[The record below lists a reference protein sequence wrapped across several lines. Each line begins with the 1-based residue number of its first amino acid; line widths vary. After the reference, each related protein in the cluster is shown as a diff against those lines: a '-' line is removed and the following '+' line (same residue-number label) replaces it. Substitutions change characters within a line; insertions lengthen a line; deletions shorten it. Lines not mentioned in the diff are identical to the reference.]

1 MSERVLGIDLGGKRT
16 GLAFAETLSGLVMP
30 IEVLHASEGP
40 ALDSALDNAIREHG
54 PHRLVIGLPLNMDGT
69 EGPAAQKSRA
79 MGENLQQRHGLPVE
93 YQDERLTSFAAE
105 ADLAERK
112 LNRRAK
118 KNVADAHAAAEILRD
133 WLAEQS

>member
-1 MSERVLGIDLGGKRT
+1 MLGIDLGGKRT

-40 ALDSALDNAIREHG
+40 TLDSALDDAIREHG
-54 PHRLVIGLPLNMDGT
+54 PDRLVIGLPLNMDGT
-69 EGPAAQKSRA
+69 EGPAAQKSRS
-79 MGENLQQRHGLPVE
+79 MGKALHERHGVPVE

-105 ADLAERK
+105 ADLADRK

>member
-1 MSERVLGIDLGGKRT
+1 MLGIDLGGKRT

-40 ALDSALDNAIREHG
+40 ALDSALDDAIREHG

-79 MGENLQQRHGLPVE
+79 MGEALQQRHGVPVE

-133 WLAEQS
+133 WLAEHS

>member
-1 MSERVLGIDLGGKRT
+1 MLGIDLGGKRT

-54 PHRLVIGLPLNMDGT
+54 PHRLVVGLPLNMDGT

-79 MGENLQQRHGLPVE
+79 MGENLQKRHDLPVE

-105 ADLAERK
+105 TDLAERK

>member
-1 MSERVLGIDLGGKRT
+1 MLGIDLGGKRT

-40 ALDSALDNAIREHG
+40 ELDSALDNAIREHG
-54 PHRLVIGLPLNMDGT
+54 PHRLVVGLPLNMDGT

>member
-1 MSERVLGIDLGGKRT
+1 MLGIDLGGKRT

-54 PHRLVIGLPLNMDGT
+54 PHRLVVGLPLNMDGT

-118 KNVADAHAAAEILRD
+118 KNVADAHAAAEMLRD

>member
-1 MSERVLGIDLGGKRT
+1 MLGIDLGGKRT
-16 GLAFAETLSGLVMP
+16 GLAFAETLSGLVTP

-54 PHRLVIGLPLNMDGT
+54 PHRLVVGLPLNMDGT

-112 LNRRAK
+112 LNRQAK

>member
-1 MSERVLGIDLGGKRT
+1 MLGIDLGGKRT

-30 IEVLHASEGP
+30 IEVLHASEGQE
-40 ALDSALDNAIREHG
+40 LDSALDHAIREHG

-79 MGENLQQRHGLPVE
+79 MGEALQQRHGVPVE

-105 ADLAERK
+105 ADLVERK

>member
-1 MSERVLGIDLGGKRT
+1 MLGIDLGGKRT

>member
-1 MSERVLGIDLGGKRT
+1 MLGIDLGGKRT

-30 IEVLHASEGP
+30 IEVLRASEGP
-40 ALDSALDNAIREHG
+40 ALDSALDDAIREHG

-112 LNRRAK
+112 LNRQAK

>member
-1 MSERVLGIDLGGKRT
+1 MLGIDLGGKRT

-40 ALDSALDNAIREHG
+40 TLDSALDDAIREHG
-54 PHRLVIGLPLNMDGT
+54 PDRLVIGLPLNMDGT

-79 MGENLQQRHGLPVE
+79 MGKALQERHGVPVE

-105 ADLAERK
+105 ADLADRK

>member
-1 MSERVLGIDLGGKRT
+1 
-16 GLAFAETLSGLVMP
+16 
-30 IEVLHASEGP
+30 
-40 ALDSALDNAIREHG
+40 
-54 PHRLVIGLPLNMDGT
+54 MDGT

-79 MGENLQQRHGLPVE
+79 MGEALQQRHGVPVE

-105 ADLAERK
+105 ADLVERK

>member
-1 MSERVLGIDLGGKRT
+1 MLGIDLGGKRT

-54 PHRLVIGLPLNMDGT
+54 PHRLVVGLPLNMDGT

>member
-1 MSERVLGIDLGGKRT
+1 MLGIDLGGKRT

-40 ALDSALDNAIREHG
+40 TLDSALDDAIREHG
-54 PHRLVIGLPLNMDGT
+54 PDRLVIGLPLNMDGT
-69 EGPAAQKSRA
+69 EGPAAKKSRG
-79 MGENLQQRHGLPVE
+79 MGMALHQRHGVPVE

>member
-1 MSERVLGIDLGGKRT
+1 MLGIDLGGKRT

-40 ALDSALDNAIREHG
+40 ALDTALDDAIREHG
-54 PHRLVIGLPLNMDGT
+54 PHRLVIGLPLNMDGS

-79 MGENLQQRHGLPVE
+79 IGEILQQRHGLPVE

>member
-1 MSERVLGIDLGGKRT
+1 MLGIDLGGKRT

-54 PHRLVIGLPLNMDGT
+54 PHRLVIGLPLHMDGT

-79 MGENLQQRHGLPVE
+79 MGETLQPRQGLPVE

-112 LNRRAK
+112 LNRQAK

>member
-1 MSERVLGIDLGGKRT
+1 MLGIDLGGKRT

-40 ALDSALDNAIREHG
+40 ALDSALDDAIREHG

-79 MGENLQQRHGLPVE
+79 MGKTLQQRHGLPVE

>member
-1 MSERVLGIDLGGKRT
+1 MLGIDLGGKRT

-30 IEVLHASEGP
+30 IDVLHASEGP

-54 PHRLVIGLPLNMDGT
+54 PHRLVVGLPLNMDGT

>member
-1 MSERVLGIDLGGKRT
+1 MLGIDLGGKRT

-30 IEVLHASEGP
+30 IEVLHASEGLE
-40 ALDSALDNAIREHG
+40 LDSALDHAIREHG

-79 MGENLQQRHGLPVE
+79 MGEALQQRHGVPVE

-105 ADLAERK
+105 ADLVERK

>member
-1 MSERVLGIDLGGKRT
+1 MLGIDLGGKRT

-40 ALDSALDNAIREHG
+40 ALDSALDDAIREHG
-54 PHRLVIGLPLNMDGT
+54 PHRLVVGLPLNMDGT

-79 MGENLQQRHGLPVE
+79 MGATLEQRHGLPVE

-133 WLAEQS
+133 WLAEHS

>member
-1 MSERVLGIDLGGKRT
+1 MLGIDLGGKRT

-40 ALDSALDNAIREHG
+40 TLDSALDDAIREHG
-54 PHRLVIGLPLNMDGT
+54 PDRLVIGLPLNMDGT
-69 EGPAAQKSRA
+69 EGPAAQKSRS
-79 MGENLQQRHGLPVE
+79 MGKALHERHGVPVE

>member
-1 MSERVLGIDLGGKRT
+1 MLGIDLGGKRT

-54 PHRLVIGLPLNMDGT
+54 PHRLVVGLPLNMDGT

-112 LNRRAK
+112 LNRRAR

>member
-1 MSERVLGIDLGGKRT
+1 MLGIDLGGKRT

-30 IEVLHASEGP
+30 IEVLYASEGP
-40 ALDSALDNAIREHG
+40 ELDSALDHAIREHG

-79 MGENLQQRHGLPVE
+79 MGEALQQRHGVPVE

-105 ADLAERK
+105 AELVERK

-118 KNVADAHAAAEILRD
+118 KNIADAHAAAEILRD

>member
-1 MSERVLGIDLGGKRT
+1 MLGIDFGGKRT

-30 IEVLHASEGP
+30 IKVLHASEGP

-54 PHRLVIGLPLNMDGT
+54 PHRLIVGLPLNMDGT
-69 EGPAAQKSRA
+69 EGPAAQKSRT
-79 MGENLQQRHGLPVE
+79 MGATLKQRHGLPVE

-133 WLAEQS
+133 WLAEHS

>member
-1 MSERVLGIDLGGKRT
+1 MLGIDLGGKRT

-54 PHRLVIGLPLNMDGT
+54 PHRLVVGLPLNMDGT

-79 MGENLQQRHGLPVE
+79 MGENLQQRHPLE
-93 YQDERLTSFAAE
+93 LYT
-105 ADLAERK
+105 
-112 LNRRAK
+112 
-118 KNVADAHAAAEILRD
+118 I
-133 WLAEQS
+133 

>member
-1 MSERVLGIDLGGKRT
+1 MLGIDLGGKRT
-16 GLAFAETLSGLVMP
+16 GLAFAETLSGLVLP

>member
-1 MSERVLGIDLGGKRT
+1 MLGIDLGGKRT

-30 IEVLHASEGP
+30 IEVIHASEGP
-40 ALDSALDNAIREHG
+40 ALDSALDDAIREHG
-54 PHRLVIGLPLNMDGT
+54 PDRLVIGLPLNMDGT
-69 EGPAAQKSRA
+69 EGPAAKKSRG
-79 MGENLQQRHGLPVE
+79 MGMALHQRHGVPVE

-105 ADLAERK
+105 ADLADRK

>member
-1 MSERVLGIDLGGKRT
+1 MLGIDLGGKRT

-40 ALDSALDNAIREHG
+40 ALDSALDDAIREHG

-79 MGENLQQRHGLPVE
+79 MGKNLQQRHGLPVE

-133 WLAEQS
+133 WLAQQS

>member
-1 MSERVLGIDLGGKRT
+1 MLGIDLGGKRT

-54 PHRLVIGLPLNMDGT
+54 PHRLIVGLPLNMDGT

>member
-1 MSERVLGIDLGGKRT
+1 MLGIDLGGKRT
-16 GLAFAETLSGLVMP
+16 GVAFAETLSGLVMP

-54 PHRLVIGLPLNMDGT
+54 PHRLVVGLPLNMDGT

>member
-1 MSERVLGIDLGGKRT
+1 MLGIDLGGKRT

-30 IEVLHASEGP
+30 IEVLHANEGP

-69 EGPAAQKSRA
+69 EGPAAKKSRQTGDA
-79 MGENLQQRHGLPVE
+79 LADRHGLPID
-93 YQDERLTSFAAE
+93 YQDERLTSFSAE
-105 ADLAERK
+105 ADLADRK
-112 LNRRAK
+112 LNRRKK

-133 WLAEQS
+133 WLAEQG

>member
-1 MSERVLGIDLGGKRT
+1 MLGIDLGGKRT

-30 IEVLHASEGP
+30 IEVIHASEGP
-40 ALDSALDNAIREHG
+40 ALDSALDDAIREHG
-54 PHRLVIGLPLNMDGT
+54 PDRLVIGLPLNMDGT
-69 EGPAAQKSRA
+69 EGPAAQKSRS
-79 MGENLQQRHGLPVE
+79 MGKALHERHGVPVE

>member
-1 MSERVLGIDLGGKRT
+1 MLGIDLGGKRT

-30 IEVLHASEGP
+30 IEVIHASEGP
-40 ALDSALDNAIREHG
+40 ALDSALDDAIREHG
-54 PHRLVIGLPLNMDGT
+54 PDRLVIGLPLNMDGT

-79 MGENLQQRHGLPVE
+79 MGKALHQRHGVPVE

>member
-1 MSERVLGIDLGGKRT
+1 VLGIDLGGKRT

-30 IEVLHASEGP
+30 IEVLHANEGP

-69 EGPAAQKSRA
+69 EGPAAKKSRA
-79 MGENLQQRHGLPVE
+79 MGEALQQRHGVPVE

>member
-1 MSERVLGIDLGGKRT
+1 MLGIDLGGKRT

-40 ALDSALDNAIREHG
+40 ALDSALDDAIREHG

-133 WLAEQS
+133 WLAEHS

>member
-1 MSERVLGIDLGGKRT
+1 MLGIDLGGKRT

-54 PHRLVIGLPLNMDGT
+54 PHRLVVGLPLNIDGT

>member
-1 MSERVLGIDLGGKRT
+1 VLGIDLGGKRT

-40 ALDSALDNAIREHG
+40 ALVSALDNAIREHG

>member
-1 MSERVLGIDLGGKRT
+1 MLGIDLGGKRT

-112 LNRRAK
+112 LNRKAK